1 MRRLN
6 KQLYVMQQGKPV
18 LTTIRTYTEGDIEA
32 LIDVQRECFPP
43 PFPEE
48 LWWNQDQLRSHI
60 NLFPEGAL
68 CAEVDGI
75 IVGSMTGLIVAM
87 EQYRDTHQWATVT
100 DNGYIRNHNP
110 NGDTL
115 YVVDIAVKPAFRKS
129 GIGKWLM
136 QSMYETVVH
145 LSLTSLVGGGR
156 MPNYVLYQH
165 ELTAEQY
172 VEKVIAVEISDP
184 VLSFLLRCG
193 RVPIGVAEQYLEDE
207 QSCNYAAIM
216 EWKNPFKAAR

>member
-1 MRRLN
+1 MKQLN

-18 LTTIRTYTEGDIEA
+18 MTTIRNYNDYDIEA

-48 LWWNQDQLRSHI
+48 LWWNKEQIRSHI
-60 NLFPEGAL
+60 SLFPDGAL
-68 CAEVDGI
+68 CAEVDGV

-87 EQYRDTHQWATVT
+87 EQYQDKHQWDILT
-100 DNGYIRNHNP
+100 DDGYIRNHDP
-110 NGDTL
+110 HGETL
-115 YVVDIAVKPAFRKS
+115 YVVDIAVVPAFRKA

-145 LSLTSLVGGGR
+145 LRLKSLIGGGR
-156 MPNYVLYQH
+156 MPNYSSYQQQ
-165 ELTAEQY
+165 LTAEQY
-172 VEKVIAVEISDP
+172 VEKVVAGEISDP

-193 RVPIGVAEQYLEDE
+193 RVPIGVAKQYLEDE
-207 QSCNYAAIM
+207 QSCGYAAIM
-216 EWKNPFKAAR
+216 EWKNPFHTMI

>member
-1 MRRLN
+1 MN
-6 KQLYVMQQGKPV
+6 KQLYVLQQGKPV
-18 LTTIRTYTEGDIEA
+18 LTTIRNYTEGDIEA
-32 LIDVQRECFPP
+32 LIGVQRECFPP

-60 NLFPEGAL
+60 TLFPEGAL

-87 EQYRDTHQWATVT
+87 EQYEDNHQWATVT
-100 DNGYIRNHNP
+100 DDGYIRTHNP
-110 NGDTL
+110 KGDTL

-145 LSLTSLVGGGR
+145 LRLTSLVGGGR
-156 MPNYVLYQH
+156 MPNYALYQH

-172 VEKVIAVEISDP
+172 VDKVIAGEISDP
-184 VLSFLLRCG
+184 VLTFLLRCG